1 MKLIL
6 SRKGFDSAS
15 GGCPSPIFPDGTMFS
30 LPIPLKREDK
40 FTYGKLCHHSET
52 LGEIN
57 IGEVVAGLT
66 RGRIGAKDHAHMS
79 PDLRH
84 PNDRP
89 MMFDQA
95 DRALSHLDNEGVTE
109 GDLFLFFGLYR
120 KVEQPPDGQ
129 GWRFVRGEREQHVLW
144 GWLQVGA
151 VRQPKKGEALQCS
164 CGNGNTRY
172 AASADLDLGD
182 GTIAPGAGV
191 FPKHD
196 ERLVLT
202 LDRRPKSHWK
212 LPRCFYPDGDKQPLS
227 HHRNRSRAPKAAYI
241 SCDPWE
247 PRWKP
252 NNDDY
257 AYLESV
263 GRGQEFVLDLCA
275 YPKVKDWARNLI
287 SDLGRESA

>member
-30 LPIPLKREDK
+30 LPIPLKHEDK
-40 FTYGKLCHHSET
+40 FAYEELRHASDALGK
-52 LGEIN
+52 IN
-57 IGEVVAGLT
+57 IGEVVANLAP
-66 RGRIGAKDHAHMS
+66 RIGAKPHAHMS

-95 DRALSHLDNEGVTE
+95 GHALRHLKNEGVTK

-120 KVEQPPDGQ
+120 KVEQPPDGE

-151 VRQPKKGEALQCS
+151 VRQPKQGDKLRCS

-182 GTIAPGAGV
+182 GAIAPGAGV

-202 LDRRPKSHWK
+202 LDGRPKSHWE
-212 LPRCFYPDGDKQPLS
+212 LPRCLPGRRQTALEPSPQPFP
-227 HHRNRSRAPKAAYI
+227 RAEGCVP
-241 SCDPWE
+241 E
-247 PRWKP
+247 P
-252 NNDDY
+252 
-257 AYLESV
+257 
-263 GRGQEFVLDLCA
+263 
-275 YPKVKDWARNLI
+275 
-287 SDLGRESA
+287 